1 MKRFAVILLL
11 LGLPAGLSAQ
21 NAGSPQTLDP
31 ASLSPAARIE
41 FEINRSYYDRYRS
54 MVELA
59 GRIKLDSL
67 KKQISDLGAILGKT
81 TGKARRPPQ
90 DPRPGW
96 ERRGREFGRAAAET
110 RRNILAVQSFRTAD
124 PPTIPI
130 DSTTSADPSLQVLS
144 DNRRSIRED
153 VRHKKEIA
161 ALAVQILSRLERDFQ
176 SFVLFVQQKGGRGDA
191 GEIAAER
198 IRGLHATLSLL
209 QAYVD
214 ELQSLDFRAC
224 GP

>member
-1 MKRFAVILLL
+1 M
-11 LGLPAGLSAQ
+11 
-21 NAGSPQTLDP
+21 
-31 ASLSPAARIE
+31 
-41 FEINRSYYDRYRS
+41 
-54 MVELA
+54 A

-81 TGKARRPPQ
+81 SGEARRAPQ

-96 ERRGREFGRAAAET
+96 EQRGKGFGRAAAET

-130 DSTTSADPSLQVLS
+130 DSTTSGDPSLKVLS

-161 ALAVQILSRLERDFQ
+161 GLAAQILSRLERDLQ
-176 SFVLFVQQKGGRGDA
+176 SFVLFVQQTGGRGDA

-214 ELQSLDFRAC
+214 ELQSLDFAAC